1 MDLNE
6 KEIRLKTIKAKKMML
21 LFSMLS
27 IAMTFAGLT
36 SAYIVSKSRP
46 DWLKDFEL
54 PLAFIISTLVIFLS
68 SISIAI
74 AKKNVK
80 KNDVSKTT
88 FWLFVTFI
96 LGIIFVISQFLGF
109 NELISLGYF
118 FTGAQST
125 VTTSFLY
132 VLTVLH
138 LAHLFAGLIVLIVVM
153 ANNYKNK
160 YKVEKLGFELAV
172 TFWHFL
178 GVLWLYLLVFLYF
191 FKSLKLV
198 TSQS

>member
-6 KEIRLKTIKAKKMML
+6 NEIRLKTIKAKKMML

-54 PLAFIISTLVIFLS
+54 PFAFIISTIVIIFS
-68 SISIAI
+68 SFSIYS
-74 AKKNVK
+74 AKKSLN
-80 KNDVSKTT
+80 NDSSKTT
-88 FWLFVTFI
+88 IWLFVTFA
-96 LGIIFVISQFLGF
+96 LGLVFVISQFLGF
-109 NELISLGYF
+109 DELISMGYF

-125 VTTSFLY
+125 ITTSFLY

-138 LAHLFAGLIVLIVVM
+138 LAHLFAGLIVLAVVM
-153 ANNYKNK
+153 VKNYKNK
-160 YKVEKLGFELAV
+160 YKTEKLGFELAV

-178 GVLWLYLLVFLYF
+178 GILWLYLFVFLYF
-191 FKSLKLV
+191 FR
-198 TSQS
+198 

>member
-6 KEIRLKTIKAKKMML
+6 NEIRLKTIKAKKMML

-54 PLAFIISTLVIFLS
+54 PFAFIISTIVIIFS
-68 SISIAI
+68 SFSIYS
-74 AKKNVK
+74 AKKSLN
-80 KNDVSKTT
+80 NDSSKTT
-88 FWLFVTFI
+88 MWLFVTFA
-96 LGIIFVISQFLGF
+96 LGLVFVISQFLGF
-109 NELISLGYF
+109 DELISMGYF

-125 VTTSFLY
+125 ITTSFLY

-138 LAHLFAGLIVLIVVM
+138 LAHLFAGLIVLAVVM
-153 ANNYKNK
+153 FKSYKNK
-160 YKVEKLGFELAV
+160 YKTEKLGFELAV

-178 GVLWLYLLVFLYF
+178 GILWLYLFVFLYF
-191 FKSLKLV
+191 FR
-198 TSQS
+198 

>member
-1 MDLNE
+1 MEISENE
-6 KEIRLKTIKAKKMML
+6 NEIRLKRIKAKKMML

-54 PLAFIISTLVIFLS
+54 PIAFTLSTIFIAISSL
-68 SISIAI
+68 SIAF
-74 AKKNVK
+74 AKKNL
-80 KNDVSKTT
+80 NQNNISKTNFLLLVT
-88 FWLFVTFI
+88 FGLGILFVA
-96 LGIIFVISQFLGF
+96 SQFIGF
-109 NELISLGYF
+109 NKLISSGYF

-125 VTTSFLY
+125 ITTSFLY

-138 LAHLFAGLIVLIVVM
+138 LAHLFAGLIVLIVVII
-153 ANNYKNK
+153 NNYKNK
-160 YKVEKLGFELAV
+160 YKLEKLGFELAV

-178 GVLWLYLLVFLYF
+178 GILWLYLFVFFYF
-191 FKSLKLV
+191 FR
-198 TSQS
+198 

>member
-1 MDLNE
+1 MELNE

-54 PLAFIISTLVIFLS
+54 PFAFVVSTVVIILS
-68 SISIAI
+68 SISIYI
-74 AKKNVK
+74 AKKSVK
-80 KNDVSKTT
+80 NNEVSKTT
-88 FWLFVTFI
+88 LWLLITFG
-96 LGIIFVISQFLGF
+96 LGIIFVISQFSGF
-109 NELISLGYF
+109 NELIGLGYF

-125 VTTSFLY
+125 ITTSFLY

-138 LAHLFAGLIVLIVVM
+138 LAHLFAGLIVLIVVII
-153 ANNYKNK
+153 NNYKNK
-160 YKVEKLGFELAV
+160 YKTEKLGFELAV

-178 GVLWLYLLVFLYF
+178 GILWLYFFVFLYF
-191 FKSLKLV
+191 FR
-198 TSQS
+198 

>member
-1 MDLNE
+1 MIDTE
-6 KEIRLKTIKAKKMML
+6 DEIRLKTIKAKKMML

-46 DWLKDFEL
+46 DWLKEFEL
-54 PLAFIISTLVIFLS
+54 PIAFTISTIVILLS
-68 SISIAI
+68 SISIWI

-80 KNDVSKTT
+80 KNNVSNTSL
-88 FWLFVTFI
+88 WLFITFC
-96 LGIIFVISQFLGF
+96 LGIAFIVSQFSGF
-109 NELISLGYF
+109 KELISQGYF

-125 VTTSFLY
+125 ITTSFLY

-138 LAHLFAGLIVLIVVM
+138 LIHLFAGIIVLIVVM
-153 ANNYKNK
+153 INNYKNK
-160 YKVEKLGFELAV
+160 YKIEKLGFELAV

-178 GVLWLYLLVFLYF
+178 GVLWIYLFVFLYF
-191 FKSLKLV
+191 FR
-198 TSQS
+198 

>member
-1 MDLNE
+1 MELSQD
-6 KEIRLKTIKAKKMML
+6 EIRLKTIKAKKMML

-46 DWLKDFEL
+46 DWLKEFEL
-54 PLAFIISTLVIFLS
+54 PIAFTISTIVILLS
-68 SISIAI
+68 SISIWI

-80 KNDVSKTT
+80 KNNISNTSL
-88 FWLFVTFI
+88 WLFITFG
-96 LGIIFVISQFLGF
+96 LGIAFIVSQFSGF
-109 NELISLGYF
+109 RELISQGYF

-125 VTTSFLY
+125 ITTSFLY

-138 LAHLFAGLIVLIVVM
+138 LIHLFAGIIVLIVVM
-153 ANNYKNK
+153 INNYKNK
-160 YKVEKLGFELAV
+160 YKIEKLGFELAV

-178 GVLWLYLLVFLYF
+178 GVLWIYLFVFLYF
-191 FKSLKLV
+191 FR
-198 TSQS
+198 

>member
-6 KEIRLKTIKAKKMML
+6 NEIRLKTIKAKKMML

-54 PLAFIISTLVIFLS
+54 PFAFVVSTIVIIFS
-68 SISIAI
+68 SFSIYS
-74 AKKNVK
+74 AKKSLN
-80 KNDVSKTT
+80 NDSSKTT
-88 FWLFVTFI
+88 MWLFVTFA
-96 LGIIFVISQFLGF
+96 LGLVFVISQFLGF
-109 NELISLGYF
+109 DELISMGYF

-125 VTTSFLY
+125 ITTSFLY

-138 LAHLFAGLIVLIVVM
+138 LAHLFAGLIVLAVVM
-153 ANNYKNK
+153 VKNYKNC
-160 YKVEKLGFELAV
+160 L
-172 TFWHFL
+172 
-178 GVLWLYLLVFLYF
+178 LY
-191 FKSLKLV
+191 
-198 TSQS
+198 TSPSPRDKRQSRMPASA

>member
-6 KEIRLKTIKAKKMML
+6 NEIRLKTIKAKKMML

-54 PLAFIISTLVIFLS
+54 PFAFVVSTIVIIFS
-68 SISIAI
+68 SFSIYS
-74 AKKNVK
+74 AKKSLN
-80 KNDVSKTT
+80 NDSSKTT
-88 FWLFVTFI
+88 MWLFVTFA
-96 LGIIFVISQFLGF
+96 LGLVFVISQFLGF
-109 NELISLGYF
+109 DELISMGYF

-125 VTTSFLY
+125 ITTSFLY

-138 LAHLFAGLIVLIVVM
+138 LAHLFAGLIVLAVVM
-153 ANNYKNK
+153 VKNYKNR
-160 YKVEKLGFELAV
+160 YKTEKLGFELAV

-178 GVLWLYLLVFLYF
+178 GILWLYLFVFLYF
-191 FKSLKLV
+191 FR
-198 TSQS
+198 

>member
-6 KEIRLKTIKAKKMML
+6 NEIRLKTIKAKKMML

-54 PLAFIISTLVIFLS
+54 PFAFIVSTIVIIFS
-68 SISIAI
+68 SFSIYS
-74 AKKNVK
+74 AKKSLN
-80 KNDVSKTT
+80 NDSSKTT
-88 FWLFVTFI
+88 MWLFVTFA
-96 LGIIFVISQFLGF
+96 LGLVFVISQFLGF
-109 NELISLGYF
+109 DELISMGYF

-125 VTTSFLY
+125 ITTSFLY

-138 LAHLFAGLIVLIVVM
+138 LAHLFAGLIVLAVVM
-153 ANNYKNK
+153 VKNYKNK
-160 YKVEKLGFELAV
+160 YKTEKLGFELAV

-178 GVLWLYLLVFLYF
+178 GILWLYLFVFLYF
-191 FKSLKLV
+191 FR
-198 TSQS
+198 

>member
-1 MDLNE
+1 MELNE

-36 SAYIVSKSRP
+36 SAYIVSKARP

-54 PLAFIISTLVIFLS
+54 PFSFVISTVVIFLS
-68 SISIAI
+68 SISISI
-74 AKKNVK
+74 AKKNVI
-80 KNDVSKTT
+80 KNDISKTT
-88 FWLFVTFI
+88 LWLFVTFG
-96 LGIIFVISQFLGF
+96 LGIIFIISQFSGF
-109 NELISLGYF
+109 NELIGLGYF

-125 VTTSFLY
+125 ITTSFLY

-138 LAHLFAGLIVLIVVM
+138 LAHLFAGLIVLIVVII
-153 ANNYKNK
+153 NNYKNK
-160 YKVEKLGFELAV
+160 YKIEKLGFELAV

-178 GVLWLYLLVFLYF
+178 GILWLYLFVFLYF
-191 FKSLKLV
+191 FR
-198 TSQS
+198 

>member
-6 KEIRLKTIKAKKMML
+6 NEIRLKTIKAKKMML

-54 PLAFIISTLVIFLS
+54 PFAFVISTIVIIFS
-68 SISIAI
+68 SFSIYS
-74 AKKNVK
+74 AKKSLN
-80 KNDVSKTT
+80 NDGSKTT
-88 FWLFVTFI
+88 MWLFVTFA
-96 LGIIFVISQFLGF
+96 LGLVFVISQFLGF
-109 NELISLGYF
+109 DELISMGYF

-125 VTTSFLY
+125 ITTSFLY

-138 LAHLFAGLIVLIVVM
+138 LAHLFAGLIVLAVVM
-153 ANNYKNK
+153 VKNYKNK
-160 YKVEKLGFELAV
+160 YKTEKLGFELAV

-178 GVLWLYLLVFLYF
+178 GILWLYLFVFLYF
-191 FKSLKLV
+191 FR
-198 TSQS
+198 

>member
-1 MDLNE
+1 MEISENE
-6 KEIRLKTIKAKKMML
+6 NEMRLKRIKAKKMML

-54 PLAFIISTLVIFLS
+54 PIAFTLSTIFIAISSL
-68 SISIAI
+68 SIAF
-74 AKKNVK
+74 AKKNL
-80 KNDVSKTT
+80 NQNNSSKTNFLLLVT
-88 FWLFVTFI
+88 FGLGILFVA
-96 LGIIFVISQFLGF
+96 SQFIGF
-109 NELISLGYF
+109 NKLISSGYF

-125 VTTSFLY
+125 ITTSFLY

-138 LAHLFAGLIVLIVVM
+138 LAHLFAGLIVLIVVII
-153 ANNYKNK
+153 NNYKNK
-160 YKVEKLGFELAV
+160 YKTEKLGFELAV

-178 GVLWLYLLVFLYF
+178 GILWLYLFLFFYF
-191 FKSLKLV
+191 FR
-198 TSQS
+198 

>member
-6 KEIRLKTIKAKKMML
+6 NEIRLKTIKAKKMML

-54 PLAFIISTLVIFLS
+54 PFAFVVSTIVIIFS
-68 SISIAI
+68 SFSIYS
-74 AKKNVK
+74 AKKSLN
-80 KNDVSKTT
+80 NDSSKTT
-88 FWLFVTFI
+88 MWLFVTFA
-96 LGIIFVISQFLGF
+96 LGLVFVISQFLGF
-109 NELISLGYF
+109 DELISMGYF
-118 FTGAQST
+118 FTGAQSNI
-125 VTTSFLY
+125 TTSFLY

-138 LAHLFAGLIVLIVVM
+138 LAHLFAGLVVLAVVM
-153 ANNYKNK
+153 VKNHKNK
-160 YKVEKLGFELAV
+160 YKTEKLGFELAV

-178 GVLWLYLLVFLYF
+178 GILWLYLFVFLYF
-191 FKSLKLV
+191 FR
-198 TSQS
+198 